1 MGVEKKPVEKGL
13 GYVRA
18 IKGEIVEIEMYDEAP
33 FRGEILRAE
42 DYLDVFLEVYR
53 VSFDKTFRC
62 FCVVLSGYD
71 KIYRGME
78 VLRSGETFEIPLG
91 EKMLGRV
98 LDAVGGPRDGMGP
111 YSSLEKRT
119 IYKTVPYDEVA
130 AGKEVIE
137 TGIKAIDFF
146 TPLLRGEE
154 IGLFG
159 GAGGGKT
166 ILSIEIMHN
175 IVFNQKQLMIYAGL
189 GERIREG
196 HELYE
201 TLKEVGVLP
210 SAVLVYGQMNETAS
224 ARVNVGYIAATIA
237 EYFRDKREEDIFI
250 FIDNIYRFLQAGNE
264 LSMMMGEVP
273 SEGGYQATLQ
283 SEIGRLEERLIST
296 RRAGITSV
304 QAIYVPA
311 DDITDAGV
319 QAILPYFDSS
329 VVLSR
334 DVYQEGRYPA
344 IDILA
349 SSSSVIDSS
358 IVGEKHHKLYIE
370 SKKILEQHK
379 NLKQIVSIV
388 GEAELSVENRTIYH
402 RAEKILNFMTQD
414 FTVVATQTGK
424 KGKYV
429 AKEDTIAGVE
439 GILTGEFDDIP
450 PERFLYIGSIKD
462 IKRDER

>member
-1 MGVEKKPVEKGL
+1 MGVDKKIEEKGL

-18 IKGEIVEIEMYDEAP
+18 IKGEIVEVEMYGESP
-33 FRGEILRAE
+33 FKGEILRSE
-42 DYLDVFLEVYR
+42 DYLDIFLEVYR

-62 FCVVLSGYD
+62 FCVVLSGYE
-71 KIYRGME
+71 KIHRGME
-78 VLRSGETFEIPLG
+78 VLRSGEIFEISLG

-98 LDAVGGPRDGMGP
+98 LNAVGGPRDGMGP
-111 YSSLEKRT
+111 YSSLEKRP
-119 IYKTVPYDEVA
+119 IYKTLPYDEIS
-130 AGKEVIE
+130 AGKDVIE

-159 GAGGGKT
+159 GAGVGKT

-196 HELYE
+196 HELHE
-201 TLKEVGVLP
+201 TLKEVGVLS

-237 EYFRDKREEDIFI
+237 EYLRDTRGEDVFI

-273 SEGGYQATLQ
+273 SEGGYQATIQ

-296 RRAGITSV
+296 KKAGITSV

-349 SSSSVIDSS
+349 SSSSVIDSA
-358 IVGEKHHKLYIE
+358 IVGEKHNRLCIE

-402 RAEKILNFMTQD
+402 RAEKLLNFMTQN
-414 FTVVATQTGK
+414 FTVVTAQTGK
-424 KGKYV
+424 EGKYV
-429 AKEDTIAGVE
+429 TKDETVEGVE
-439 GILTGEFDDIP
+439 GILTGEFDNIS
-450 PERFLYIGSIKD
+450 PEKFLYIGSIKE
-462 IKRDER
+462 IQRDE